1 MLRQTRRCGG
11 KYFFRSRAKF
21 PRSEDTN
28 SPLSMASS
36 WSDAPPASWSD
47 APPEEA
53 RALDVWPLDESNVK
67 LLDAVRPR
75 AWEGPTEAEAAGE
88 YDIIAIG
95 SGAGGLVTAKQAA
108 RRGCALCAHLGPP
121 RGRRLPQ
128 RRLRPVQGAAPLRA
142 GCAGGKGGAGRGVP
156 GRR

>member
-1 MLRQTRRCGG
+1 
-11 KYFFRSRAKF
+11 
-21 PRSEDTN
+21 
-28 SPLSMASS
+28 MAS
-36 WSDAPPASWSD
+36 SWSD

-108 RRGCALCAHLGPP
+108 RRGARSALISGPQMHLGSNAATSAAVVVDPAAAHARVRAPSCRPERCYGP
-121 RGRRLPQ
+121 R
-128 RRLRPVQGAAPLRA
+128 RPVAADLLQGMPCRA
-142 GCAGGKGGAGRGVP
+142 TSAFEVAVP
-156 GRR
+156 SAQP